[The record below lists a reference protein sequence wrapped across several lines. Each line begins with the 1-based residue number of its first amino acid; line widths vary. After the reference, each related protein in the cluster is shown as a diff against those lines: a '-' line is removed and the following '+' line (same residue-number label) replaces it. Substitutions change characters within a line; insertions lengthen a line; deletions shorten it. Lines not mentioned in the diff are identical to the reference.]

1 MKETRVYMDGV
12 FDLFHVGHVESIKQ
26 MKEVG
31 TTIIIG
37 VVSDT
42 DASSYKRKPII
53 SQEHRCQMIE
63 QCKFVDEIIFPC
75 PLIVTQQFLNDHNID
90 VVVHGF
96 KDDEDYKK
104 QEAFFKDI
112 NLVIMKYN
120 NIETTTDII
129 NRITKSR

>member
-26 MKEVG
+26 MREMG

-37 VVSDT
+37 VVSDE
-42 DASSYKRKPII
+42 DAISYKRKPII

-63 QCKFVDEIIFPC
+63 QCKYVDEIIFPS
-75 PLIVTQQFLNDHNID
+75 PLIVTKKFLNDHNID

-96 KDDEDYKK
+96 KDEEDYKK
-104 QEAFFKDI
+104 QEEFFKDI
-112 NLVIMKYN
+112 NLVVTKYN
-120 NIETTTDII
+120 HIETTTDII
-129 NRITKSR
+129 NRINNYK

>member
-26 MKEVG
+26 TREFG

-37 VVSDT
+37 VVSDE
-42 DASSYKRKPII
+42 DAISYKRKPII
-53 SQEHRCQMIE
+53 PQEHRCKMIK
-63 QCKFVDEIIFPC
+63 QCKYVDEIIFPC
-75 PLIVTQQFLNDHNID
+75 PLFVTKQFLNDHNID

-96 KDDEDYKK
+96 KDEEDYKK
-104 QEAFFKDI
+104 QEDFFKDI
-112 NLVIMKYN
+112 NLVVTKYN

-129 NRITKSR
+129 NRIINR